1 MDYKIEL
8 IELCVMKNGFNHR
21 KITSATTMF
30 IALLLLVSFYGC
42 RTSKSVVEK
51 HKESFSK
58 GELQINKFDSVSK
71 IDKLEKIDNSFQSQ
85 WSDFKQKLDISF
97 NGLSNDDE
105 FEFKFTENGF
115 TAKGKGSI
123 NQKTETNKKDST
135 ANNKVDKIFK
145 ENSIIQKNEVNQ
157 NKFDESK
164 SKVDKNKENKS
175 SGPSFNS
182 TIIITIAVVVTLILL
197 WKFGLPKF
205 KKR

>member
-1 MDYKIEL
+1 MKTFIGNV
-8 IELCVMKNGFNHR
+8 LCFL
-21 KITSATTMF
+21 
-30 IALLLLVSFYGC
+30 ALFLVVIFYGC
-42 RTSKSVVEK
+42 RTSKSTVEK

-58 GELQINKFDSVSK
+58 EEVQLNKFDSASK
-71 IDKLEKIDNSFQSQ
+71 IDSVSKIDNSFQSQ

-115 TAKGKGSI
+115 IAKGKGSI

-145 ENSIIQKNEVNQ
+145 ENSNIQKNEVNQ
-157 NKFDESK
+157 NKVEESK

-197 WKFGLPKF
+197 WKFGLPKL
-205 KKR
+205 KK

>member
-1 MDYKIEL
+1 
-8 IELCVMKNGFNHR
+8 MKNGFNHR

-58 GELQINKFDSVSK
+58 EELQINKFDSIAK
-71 IDKLEKIDNSFQSQ
+71 IDKLSKIDNSLQSQ

-135 ANNKVDKIFK
+135 ANNKVDKILK
-145 ENSIIQKNEVNQ
+145 ESSDIRKNEVNQ
-157 NKFDESK
+157 NKVEESK
-164 SKVDKNKENKS
+164 SKINKNKQNKS
-175 SGPSFNS
+175 FGPSFNS
-182 TIIITIAVVVTLILL
+182 TIIITIAVVIILILL
-197 WKFGLPKF
+197 WKFGLPNF
-205 KKR
+205 KSK

>member
-1 MDYKIEL
+1 MKTFIGNA
-8 IELCVMKNGFNHR
+8 LCFL
-21 KITSATTMF
+21 
-30 IALLLLVSFYGC
+30 ALFLVVIFYGC
-42 RTSKSVVEK
+42 RTSKSTVEK

-58 GELQINKFDSVSK
+58 EEVQVNNFDSISKINK
-71 IDKLEKIDNSFQSQ
+71 INKIDNSFQSQ

-123 NQKTETNKKDST
+123 NQKSESNKKDSIT
-135 ANNKVDKIFK
+135 SNKVDKIFK
-145 ENSIIQKNEVNQ
+145 ENSNIQKNEVNQ

-175 SGPSFNS
+175 FGPSFNT
-182 TIIITIAVVVTLILL
+182 TIIITIVVVVILILL

-205 KKR
+205 NKR

>member
-1 MDYKIEL
+1 MKTFIGNV
-8 IELCVMKNGFNHR
+8 LCFL
-21 KITSATTMF
+21 
-30 IALLLLVSFYGC
+30 ALFLVVIFYGC
-42 RTSKSVVEK
+42 RTSKSTVEK

-123 NQKTETNKKDST
+123 NQKTETSKKDSAT
-135 ANNKVDKIFK
+135 NKKVDETLK
-145 ENSIIQKNEVNQ
+145 ENSNIQKNEVNQ
-157 NKFDESK
+157 NKVEESK

-197 WKFGLPKF
+197 WKFGLPKL
-205 KKR
+205 KK

>member
-1 MDYKIEL
+1 
-8 IELCVMKNGFNHR
+8 MKSGFNHR
-21 KITSATTMF
+21 NVISTITMF
-30 IALLLLVSFYGC
+30 IALLLLISAYGC

-58 GELQINKFDSVSK
+58 EEIQLNKFDSVTK
-71 IDKLEKIDNSFQSQ
+71 IDKLNKIDNSYKSQ
-85 WSDFKQKLDISF
+85 WSEFKQKLDISF

-145 ENSIIQKNEVNQ
+145 ENSKIKKNEVNQ
-157 NKFDESK
+157 NKVDESK

-175 SGPSFNS
+175 FGPSFNT
-182 TIIITIAVVVTLILL
+182 TIIITIAVVIILILL
-197 WKFGLPKF
+197 WKFGLPKL
-205 KKR
+205 KK

>member
-1 MDYKIEL
+1 
-8 IELCVMKNGFNHR
+8 MKNGFNHR

-115 TAKGKGSI
+115 IAKGKGSI

-145 ENSIIQKNEVNQ
+145 ENSNIQKNEVKQNQ
-157 NKFDESK
+157 VDESK
-164 SKVDKNKENKS
+164 SKVDKDKENKS
-175 SGPSFNS
+175 FGPSFNS
-182 TIIITIAVVVTLILL
+182 TIIITIAVIVTLILL
-197 WKFGLPKF
+197 WKFGLPKL
-205 KKR
+205 KK

>member
-1 MDYKIEL
+1 MKRFIGN
-8 IELCVMKNGFNHR
+8 ILCFV
-21 KITSATTMF
+21 
-30 IALLLLVSFYGC
+30 ALFLLFSFYGC
-42 RTSKSVVEK
+42 RTSKSSVTKEK
-51 HKESFSK
+51 VSIEKS
-58 GELQINKFDSVSK
+58 ELKTDKFDSVSK

-145 ENSIIQKNEVNQ
+145 ENSNIQKNEVNQ
-157 NKFDESK
+157 NKVEESK

>member
-1 MDYKIEL
+1 MKTFIGNV
-8 IELCVMKNGFNHR
+8 LCFL
-21 KITSATTMF
+21 
-30 IALLLLVSFYGC
+30 ALFLVVISYGC
-42 RTSKSVVEK
+42 RTSKSTVEK

-58 GELQINKFDSVSK
+58 EEFQLNKFDSISK
-71 IDKLEKIDNSFQSQ
+71 IDKLNKIDNSFQSQ

-145 ENSIIQKNEVNQ
+145 ENSNIQKNEVKQ
-157 NKFDESK
+157 NKVDESK
-164 SKVDKNKENKS
+164 SKVDKDKQNKS
-175 SGPSFNS
+175 FGPSFNS

-197 WKFGLPKF
+197 WKFGLPKL
-205 KKR
+205 KK

>member
-1 MDYKIEL
+1 MKTFIGNV
-8 IELCVMKNGFNHR
+8 LCFL
-21 KITSATTMF
+21 
-30 IALLLLVSFYGC
+30 ALFLVVIFYGC
-42 RTSKSVVEK
+42 RTSKSTVEK

-58 GELQINKFDSVSK
+58 EEVQLNKFDSASK
-71 IDKLEKIDNSFQSQ
+71 IDSVSKIDNSFQSQ

-145 ENSIIQKNEVNQ
+145 ENSNIQKNEVKQ
-157 NKFDESK
+157 NKVDESK
-164 SKVDKNKENKS
+164 SKVDKDKQNKS
-175 SGPSFNS
+175 FGPSFNS
-182 TIIITIAVVVTLILL
+182 TIIITIAVVLTLILL
-197 WKFGLPKF
+197 WKFGLPKL
-205 KKR
+205 KK

>member
-1 MDYKIEL
+1 MKTFIGNV
-8 IELCVMKNGFNHR
+8 LCFL
-21 KITSATTMF
+21 
-30 IALLLLVSFYGC
+30 ALFLVVISYGC
-42 RTSKSVVEK
+42 RTSKSTVEK

-58 GELQINKFDSVSK
+58 EEFQLNKFDSISK
-71 IDKLEKIDNSFQSQ
+71 IDKLNKIDNSFQSQ

-145 ENSIIQKNEVNQ
+145 ENSNIQKNEVKQ
-157 NKFDESK
+157 NKVDESK
-164 SKVDKNKENKS
+164 SKVDKDKQNKS
-175 SGPSFNS
+175 FGPSFNS
-182 TIIITIAVVVTLILL
+182 TIIITIAVVLTLILL
-197 WKFGLPKF
+197 WKFGLPKL
-205 KKR
+205 KK